1 MPRMQG
7 LVRLVPPVVV
17 GLGLAIME
25 VSTQARLGYFDAPMV
40 IEAIGSYVSPWF
52 LGMIIT
58 AAGAYLFALVDR
70 VSWLGLFG
78 YAVNAL
84 AWEDVLYWAVRWHA
98 PYGWVFYLHG
108 FAIPYAVWHG
118 VPINTLIAMA
128 ISYVLIITDSNKLI
142 SIRNNKDAVSET

>member
-1 MPRMQG
+1 MQGVQG

-25 VSTQARLGYFDAPMV
+25 VSTQARLHYFDAPMV
-40 IEAIGSYVSPWF
+40 IEAIDSYVSPWF

-58 AAGAYLFALVDR
+58 AVGAYLFAVVGR

-84 AWEDVLYWAVRWHA
+84 AWEDVLYWAVRWHT
-98 PYGWVFYLHG
+98 PYAWVFYIHG
-108 FAIPYAVWHG
+108 AAIPYAVWHG
-118 VPINTLIAMA
+118 IPIDTLIAMA
-128 ISYVLIITDSNKLI
+128 ISYTLIATSLYQK
-142 SIRNNKDAVSET
+142 ETIKTR

>member
-25 VSTQARLGYFDAPMV
+25 VSSQARLGYFDAPV
-40 IEAIGSYVSPWF
+40 AIEAVGSYVSPWF
-52 LGMIIT
+52 LGMIIV
-58 AAGAYLFALVDR
+58 AVGAYLFALVGR

-84 AWEDVLYWAVRWHA
+84 AWEDALYWLARWHT
-98 PYGWVFYLHG
+98 PYPWAFYLHG
-108 FAIPYAVWHG
+108 TAIPYAVWHG
-118 VPINTLIAMA
+118 IPIDTLIAMA
-128 ISYVLIITDSNKLI
+128 ISYALII
-142 SIRNNKDAVSET
+142 AEQ